1 MNVELDTIR
10 NQIASLRAQIEL
22 VKEQTDAL
30 DPRTEILTSA
40 LVETERIA
48 MSANRAFST
57 LDESGKT
64 FTAVKQN
71 ANRPDSRI
79 SRRILVT
86 EDEKGIRSAIVRSLE
101 LKGHQAFSASN
112 QEEALELV
120 KNKSIEI
127 LITDLRL
134 DEFAVDDGIALF
146 EQLKAIRPELKLV
159 VMTGYASA
167 ESTLRALRLG
177 ALDYL
182 CKPFKLELLLNA
194 IEKDA
199 LSNSDAG
206 NQLPNEIPFSI
217 QIELNL
223 ERINIFLAQLRKIAV
238 RENLPK
244 RAYAALFL
252 ASKEA
257 LLNAMQHAYPNQQG
271 KAWIEM
277 RRADNSLWVQI
288 QDRGKGFAASS
299 TLSRILSAE
308 PIPNCGLRRMQ
319 RPVDDLRIH
328 SEKDKGST
336 VSLRISL
343 SSHRENNEQN
353 LLKQVLW
360 A

>member
-1 MNVELDTIR
+1 MNLELDTLR

-22 VKEQTDAL
+22 VQEQTDAL
-30 DPRTEILTSA
+30 DPRAEILTSA
-40 LVETERIA
+40 LAETERIA
-48 MSANRAFST
+48 MSANRALST
-57 LDESGKT
+57 LSESENP
-64 FTAVKQN
+64 FTTAKQN
-71 ANRPDSRI
+71 ANFPATGI
-79 SRRILVT
+79 SRRVLVT

-112 QEEALELV
+112 REEALELIR
-120 KNKSIEI
+120 NKSIEI
-127 LITDLRL
+127 LVTDLRL
-134 DEFAVDDGIALF
+134 DGFAVDDGIALF
-146 EQLKAIRPELKLV
+146 EQLKEIRPDLKLV

-194 IEKDA
+194 IEKA
-199 LSNSDAG
+199 ASNNCEAG
-206 NQLPNEIPFSI
+206 NELPSEIPFST

-223 ERINIFLAQLRKIAV
+223 DRINDFLAQLRKIAA

-277 RRADNSLWVQI
+277 SRADNSLWVRI
-288 QDRGKGFAASS
+288 QDRGKGFSASS

-308 PIPNCGLRRMQ
+308 PVPNCGLRKMH

-328 SEKDKGST
+328 SEKGKGST
-336 VSLRISL
+336 VSFRISL
-343 SSHRENNEQN
+343 SSSRANSEQN